1 MMLKPDAIEAK
12 PIVEVTLNELLAWS
26 PTSGRPG
33 SDLRTAVGTTLA
45 NLPQL
50 LQYDMLD
57 GPLITCF
64 DLAYTNGIQLYQIEI
79 VRRTAAA
86 QTATLVGSTM
96 TKNTLIELALATAGY
111 IISGMTFVSRDD
123 VDRIKLAINAAFE
136 DMEEEIADEMDAMTW
151 RAILKLH
158 AAMSM
163 HLVETARPLPRML
176 NYHFNLALP
185 SVVLAHRLYADAG
198 RADELRNENKIV
210 HPAFCPLDGRAL
222 SA

>member
-1 MMLKPDAIEAK
+1 MLKADALEAV
-12 PIVEVTLNELLAWS
+12 PIVQVTLNALLARA
-26 PTSGRPG
+26 PTRGRPG
-33 SDLRTAVGTTLA
+33 SDLRTAVGDTLA
-45 NLPQL
+45 DSLVL
-50 LQYDMLD
+50 LQNDQID

-64 DLAYTNGIQLYQIEI
+64 DLAYSNGINVYQIES
-79 VRRTAAA
+79 VRRLAAA
-86 QTATLVGSTM
+86 QTATMVGSIRV
-96 TKNTLIELALATAGY
+96 KNTLIELALATAGY
-111 IISGMTFVSRDD
+111 IISDMTFVSRDN
-123 VDRIKLAINAAFE
+123 VDAIKLAVNAAFD

-158 AAMSM
+158 AAISM

>member
-1 MMLKPDAIEAK
+1 MLKADVAEAQ
-12 PIVEVTLNELLAWS
+12 PIVVATLNVLLAWA

-33 SDLRTAVGTTLA
+33 ADLRTAIGDTLA
-45 NLPQL
+45 NLTSL
-50 LQYDMLD
+50 LQYDAIA
-57 GPLITCF
+57 GSLIRCF
-64 DLAYTNGIQLYQIEI
+64 DLAYSNGIQLYQIES

-86 QTATLVGSTM
+86 QTATLVGSIM

-111 IISGMTFVSRDD
+111 VISDTTFVSRDD
-123 VDRIKLAINAAFE
+123 VDQLKLTINTAFE

-158 AAMSM
+158 AAMTM
-163 HLVETARPLPRML
+163 HLVATARPLPRML
-176 NYHFNLALP
+176 EYHFNVVLP

-210 HPAFCPLDGRAL
+210 HPAFCPTDGRAL